1 METRKRVSLARAQ
14 RLRGP
19 LAAAFVCLLLGSSSF
34 VSPARAEA
42 PPPPPSNEAAPRG
55 ELFVAFS
62 SALGTTD
69 WRTDV
74 TGYGGFA
81 LGLRLFGVVT
91 PFAEGRLGYGTVDQR
106 LLTYLSLGV
115 RAGFA
120 ATDRVYPRAHV
131 GFVHQHEESMA
142 SVAEEP
148 LGAVVGIGP
157 GIRHRAGMQFGL
169 GCDFTLVRRPKFT
182 LALGPELVG
191 AYLGYSSG
199 PNLYGF
205 LGANLGAHFA
215 LF

>member
-1 METRKRVSLARAQ
+1 MVVGVRRTRARWRIAGALVCLLGFPSLARA
-14 RLRGP
+14 
-19 LAAAFVCLLLGSSSF
+19 AD
-34 VSPARAEA
+34 E
-42 PPPPPSNEAAPRG
+42 PPPAPTQEAAPRG
-55 ELFVAFS
+55 ELFVAVS

-81 LGLRLFGVVT
+81 VGLRLFGIVT

-106 LLTYLSLGV
+106 LLTFLSLGV
-115 RAGFA
+115 RAGWQ
-120 ATDRVYPRAHV
+120 ATPRVYPRAHV

-148 LGAVVGIGP
+148 FGAVLGIGP
-157 GIRHRAGMQFGL
+157 GIRHRAGVQFGL
-169 GCDFTLVRRPKFT
+169 GCDFTLLRRSKFT

-205 LGANLGAHFA
+205 VGANLGAHFA